1 MAFTV
6 NFDVKIFGSI
16 MAFYAVL
23 SYILFPILSYVF
35 FGKTA
40 EAAGN
45 GFIVGSIISII
56 LWKVYGSKMVK

>member
-6 NFDVKIFGSI
+6 NFDVKTFGSI

-23 SYILFPILSYVF
+23 SYIIFPFASYVF

-45 GFIVGSIISII
+45 GFIAGSIVSII